1 MRIERQIRS
10 GTRLGHRAGLGGFT
24 LPEMMVTLAIFSLVV
39 AGVVSTHLFGLRMIG
54 LTEPKMLADAEAR
67 RFLNEFVRD
76 VREAN
81 AATIID
87 GTTRV
92 SEGSVL
98 RLEYWR
104 YGGGGVTTN
113 YTTYELD
120 TTYAELIRYDTEE
133 GVDQPARL
141 VAEGIANTAIFRR
154 EIPDIRGDLASN
166 EIQRAEPGAHRAVIA
181 VHLIYSLLPPTDYP
195 LGPEQR
201 FKEYELRAK
210 VAFRAR

>member
-1 MRIERQIRS
+1 MD
-10 GTRLGHRAGLGGFT
+10 GFT
-24 LPEMMVTLAIFSLVV
+24 LPEMMVTLAIFSMVV

-81 AATIID
+81 VATIFQ

-92 SEGSVL
+92 NEGSML

-104 YGGGGVTTN
+104 YVEDSVITN

-120 TTYAELIRYDTEE
+120 TGYSELIRYDTE
-133 GVDQPARL
+133 GGLDQPARL

-154 EIPDIRGDLASN
+154 EIPDVQGHLDSD
-166 EIQRAEPGAHRAVIA
+166 EIPPAEPNAHRAIIA
-181 VHLIYSLLPPTDYP
+181 VHLIYSRLPPMDDP
-195 LGPEQR
+195 IGPEQR